1 MSRIKRGN
9 DKIGGEMAE
18 DVIVAATALRDL
30 TFEIVRHGGSEP
42 DECRIVAEHLVGANL
57 AGHDSHGVGIV
68 PTYVT
73 NLQKNLL
80 RPNTAVSNVR
90 DDGAFLQ
97 FDGGKGYGQRV
108 AAEAM
113 AVAIERCRE
122 TGIVAMTLK
131 NSHHIGR
138 VGTYGEMATDAGMIS
153 LHFVNVTDHFTIVAP
168 HRGADARFGTNP
180 FCIAMPTSNPA
191 EPIIL
196 DMATS
201 KVAMG
206 KLRVANNA
214 GKRLPDGIVI
224 DADGAPSND
233 PGVMFREPKG
243 ALLPF
248 AEHKG
253 YGLALMAELLSG
265 TLSGGGTI
273 QPANLRLDG
282 IINTMTAIVLDP
294 ARLGDVGW
302 IRGEVDAMAS
312 YAKGSPP
319 ADPALP
325 VLVPG
330 EPERLSRAERK
341 ATGVPLDG
349 ESWEQLLDAGETLG
363 LSRVDALAIAQ
374 LG

>member
-1 MSRIKRGN
+1 MS
-9 DKIGGEMAE
+9 D
-18 DVIVAATALRDL
+18 DVIITADALRAL
-30 TFEIVRHGGSEP
+30 TFEIIRHGGSEAV
-42 DECRIVAEHLVGANL
+42 ECQIVSDHLVDANL
-57 AGHDSHGVGIV
+57 SGHDSHGVGIL
-68 PTYVT
+68 PTYVI
-73 NLQKNLL
+73 NLQKNML
-80 RPNTAVSNVR
+80 RPNTAVTNVL

-108 AAEAM
+108 AGEAM
-113 AVAIERCRE
+113 SAAIERCRE
-122 TGIVAMTLK
+122 TGIVVATLK
-131 NSHHIGR
+131 NAHHIGR
-138 VGTYGEMATDAGMIS
+138 VGAYGEMAAAAGMIS

-168 HRGADARFGTNP
+168 HRGTDSRFGTNP
-180 FCIAMPTSNPA
+180 VCIAMPTGNPA

-214 GKRLPDGIVI
+214 GRRLPDGIVI

-233 PGVMFREPKG
+233 PGVMFREPRG

-273 QPANLRLDG
+273 QPANERLDG
-282 IINTMTAIVLDP
+282 IINTMTVIVLDP

-302 IRGEVDAMAS
+302 IRGEVDAMAAF
-312 YAKGSPP
+312 AKASPP
-319 ADPALP
+319 TDPDLP

-330 EPERLSRAERK
+330 EPERLSRAERN
-341 ATGVPLDG
+341 ANGVPLDS
-349 ESWEQLLDAGETLG
+349 ESWQQLLSAGETLG
-363 LSRVDALAIAQ
+363 LGSAKALAIA
-374 LG
+374 GVD

>member
-1 MSRIKRGN
+1 
-9 DKIGGEMAE
+9 MA
-18 DVIVAATALRDL
+18 A
-30 TFEIVRHGGSEP
+30 
-42 DECRIVAEHLVGANL
+42 
-57 AGHDSHGVGIV
+57 
-68 PTYVT
+68 
-73 NLQKNLL
+73 
-80 RPNTAVSNVR
+80 
-90 DDGAFLQ
+90 
-97 FDGGKGYGQRV
+97 
-108 AAEAM
+108 
-113 AVAIERCRE
+113 AIERCRD

-138 VGTYGEMATDAGMIS
+138 VGTYGEMATAAGMIS
-153 LHFVNVTDHFTIVAP
+153 LHFVNVTDHFAIVAP

-180 FCIAMPTSNPA
+180 VCIAMPTGNPA

-214 GKRLPDGIVI
+214 GRRLPDGLVI
-224 DADGAPSND
+224 DADGVPSND

-265 TLSGGGTI
+265 TLSGGGTL
-273 QPANLRLDG
+273 QPANERLDG
-282 IINTMTAIVLDP
+282 VINTMTAIVLDP
-294 ARLGDVGW
+294 ARLGDVDW
-302 IRGEVDAMAS
+302 ISSEVDAMAA

-319 ADPALP
+319 ADPDLP

-330 EPERLSRAERK
+330 EPERLSRAERT
-341 ATGVPLDG
+341 AHGIPMDRETFD
-349 ESWEQLLDAGETLG
+349 QLLVAGETLG
-363 LSRVDALAIAQ
+363 LARADSLAIADI
-374 LG
+374 G

>member
-1 MSRIKRGN
+1 MS
-9 DKIGGEMAE
+9 E
-18 DVIVAATALRDL
+18 DVIVGADALRAL
-30 TFEIVRHGGSEP
+30 VHEIVRQGGSEAA
-42 DECRIVAEHLVGANL
+42 ECQIVSDHLVGANL

-68 PTYVT
+68 PTYVI
-73 NLQKNLL
+73 NLGKNLL

-113 AVAIERCRE
+113 AAAIDRCRE
-122 TGIVAMTLK
+122 TGIVVMTLK
-131 NSHHIGR
+131 NAHHIGR
-138 VGTYGEMATDAGMIS
+138 VGTYGEMATEAGLIS
-153 LHFVNVTDHFTIVAP
+153 LHFVNVTDHFAIVAP

-180 FCIAMPTSNPA
+180 VCIAMPTSNPA

-214 GKRLPDGIVI
+214 GNRLADGIVI

-273 QPANLRLDG
+273 QPGNERLDG

-302 IRGEVDAMAS
+302 IRGEVDAMADFC
-312 YAKGSPP
+312 KGSPP
-319 ADPALP
+319 VDPNLP

-330 EPERLSRAERK
+330 EPERLSRAARN
-341 ATGVPLDG
+341 ANGIPLDG
-349 ESWEQLLDAGETLG
+349 ESWEQLIAAGETLG
-363 LSRVDALAIAQ
+363 LARADALAIA
-374 LG
+374 GVG

>member
-1 MSRIKRGN
+1 MSDDI
-9 DKIGGEMAE
+9 
-18 DVIVAATALRDL
+18 IVAAEALRAL
-30 TFEIVRHGGSEP
+30 TYEIIRQGGSEAE
-42 DECRIVAEHLVGANL
+42 ECAIVADHLVGANL

-68 PTYVT
+68 PTYVR
-73 NLQKNLL
+73 NLERNLL
-80 RPNTAVSNVR
+80 RPNTAVSTVR

-108 AAEAM
+108 AGEAM
-113 AVAIERCRE
+113 AAAVARCGE
-122 TGIVAMTLK
+122 TGIVALTLK

-138 VGTYGEMATDAGMIS
+138 VGAYGEMATDAGLIS
-153 LHFVNVTDHFTIVAP
+153 LHFVNVTDHFAIVAP

-180 FCIAMPTSNPA
+180 VCIAMPTGNPA

-206 KLRVANNA
+206 KVRVANNA
-214 GKRLPDGIVI
+214 GKRLPDGLVI
-224 DADGAPSND
+224 DADGVPSND

-243 ALLPF
+243 ALLPL

-265 TLSGGGTI
+265 ALSGGGTL
-273 QPANLRLDG
+273 QPANERLDG

-302 IRGEVDAMAS
+302 IEREVDAMAA

-319 ADPALP
+319 ADPDLP

-330 EPERLSRAERK
+330 EPERLSRAARQ
-341 ATGVPLDG
+341 ANGVPLDR
-349 ESWEQLLDAGETLG
+349 ETFDQLLAAGETLG
-363 LSRVDALAIAQ
+363 LAQAEARAIA
-374 LG
+374 GVG

>member
-1 MSRIKRGN
+1 MS
-9 DKIGGEMAE
+9 D
-18 DVIVAATALRDL
+18 DVIITADALRAL
-30 TFEIVRHGGSEP
+30 TYEIIRHGGSEAA
-42 DECRIVAEHLVGANL
+42 ECQIVSDHLVDANL
-57 AGHDSHGVGIV
+57 SGHDSHGVGIV
-68 PTYVT
+68 PTYVI
-73 NLQKNLL
+73 NLQKNML
-80 RPNTAVSNVR
+80 RPNTGVTNVR

-108 AAEAM
+108 AGEAM
-113 AVAIERCRE
+113 SAAIERCRE
-122 TGIVAMTLK
+122 TGIVVATLK
-131 NSHHIGR
+131 NAHHIGR
-138 VGTYGEMATDAGMIS
+138 VGAYGEMATAAGMIS

-168 HRGADARFGTNP
+168 HRGTDSRFGTNP
-180 FCIAMPTSNPA
+180 VCIAMPTGNPA

-206 KLRVANNA
+206 KLRVADNA
-214 GKRLPDGIVI
+214 GRRLPDGIVI

-233 PGVMFREPKG
+233 PGVMFREPRG

-273 QPANLRLDG
+273 QPANERLDG
-282 IINTMTAIVLDP
+282 IINTMTVIVLDP

-302 IRGEVDAMAS
+302 ILGEVDAMAAF
-312 YAKGSPP
+312 AKASPP
-319 ADPALP
+319 TDPDLP

-330 EPERLSRAERK
+330 EPERLSRAERN
-341 ATGVPLDG
+341 ANGVPLDR
-349 ESWEQLLDAGETLG
+349 ESWQQLLRAGETLG
-363 LSRVDALAIAQ
+363 LGRAEALAIA
-374 LG
+374 GVD

>member
-1 MSRIKRGN
+1 MS
-9 DKIGGEMAE
+9 D
-18 DVIVAATALRDL
+18 DVIVAAEALRAL
-30 TFEIVRHGGSEP
+30 THEIVRHGGSAAE
-42 DECRIVAEHLVGANL
+42 ECVIVSDHLVGANL
-57 AGHDSHGVGIV
+57 SGHDSHGVGIV

-73 NLQKNLL
+73 NLQRNLL
-80 RPNTAVSNVR
+80 IPNTAVATMR

-113 AVAIERCRE
+113 AAAIERCRE

-138 VGTYGEMATDAGMIS
+138 VGAYGEMATAAGMIS
-153 LHFVNVTDHFTIVAP
+153 FHFVNVTDHFAIVAP

-180 FCIAMPTSNPA
+180 VCIAMPTGNPA

-214 GKRLPDGIVI
+214 GQRLPDGLVI
-224 DADGAPSND
+224 DADGVPSND

-265 TLSGGGTI
+265 TLSGGGTL
-273 QPANLRLDG
+273 QPANERLDG
-282 IINTMTAIVLDP
+282 VINTMTVIVLDP
-294 ARLGDVGW
+294 ARLGDVDW
-302 IRGEVDAMAS
+302 IRSEVDAMAA

-319 ADPALP
+319 ADPDLP

-330 EPERLSRAERK
+330 EPERLSRAERT
-341 ATGVPLDG
+341 ANGIPIDRETF
-349 ESWEQLLDAGETLG
+349 EQFLAAGETLG
-363 LSRVDALAIAQ
+363 LVRADALEIA
-374 LG
+374 GVG

>member
-1 MSRIKRGN
+1 MS
-9 DKIGGEMAE
+9 DE
-18 DVIVAATALRDL
+18 VIVAADALRAL
-30 TFEIVRHGGSEP
+30 IHEIVRHGGSEAA
-42 DECRIVAEHLVGANL
+42 ECQIVSDHLVGANL
-57 AGHDSHGVGIV
+57 SGHDSHGAGIL
-68 PTYVT
+68 PTYVV

-80 RPNTAVSNVR
+80 IPNTAVTNVR

-113 AVAIERCRE
+113 AAAIDRCRE
-122 TGIVAMTLK
+122 TGIVVMTLR
-131 NSHHIGR
+131 NAHHIGR
-138 VGTYGEMATDAGMIS
+138 VGAYGEMAAAAGMIS

-180 FCIAMPTSNPA
+180 VCIAVPTSNPA

-206 KLRVANNA
+206 KLRVADNA
-214 GKRLPDGIVI
+214 GQRLPDGIVI

-233 PGVMFREPKG
+233 PGVMFREPRG

-265 TLSGGGTI
+265 SLSGGGTI
-273 QPANLRLDG
+273 QPANARLDG
-282 IINTMTAIVLDP
+282 IINNMIVIVLDP
-294 ARLGDVGW
+294 ARLGDVSW
-302 IRGEVDAMAS
+302 IRGEVDAMADF
-312 YAKGSPP
+312 AKGSPP
-319 ADPALP
+319 VDPQLP

-330 EPERLSRAERK
+330 EPERLSRAARN
-341 ATGVPLDG
+341 ANGVPLDR
-349 ESWEQLLDAGETLG
+349 ESWQQLLAAGETLG
-363 LSRVDALAIAQ
+363 LAQADALAIARV
-374 LG
+374 G

>member
-1 MSRIKRGN
+1 MS
-9 DKIGGEMAE
+9 DE
-18 DVIVAATALRDL
+18 VIVAADALRAL
-30 TFEIVRHGGSEP
+30 IHEIVRHGGS
-42 DECRIVAEHLVGANL
+42 DDAECRIVSDHLVGANL

-68 PTYVT
+68 PTYVI
-73 NLQKNLL
+73 NLERKLL
-80 RPNTAVSNVR
+80 RPNTAVANVR

-113 AVAIERCRE
+113 AAAIERCRE
-122 TGIVAMTLK
+122 TGIVVMTLK
-131 NSHHIGR
+131 NAHHIGR
-138 VGTYGEMATDAGMIS
+138 VGTYGEMATEAGLIS

-168 HRGADARFGTNP
+168 HRGTDARFGTNP
-180 FCIAMPTSNPA
+180 VCIAMPTSNPA

-224 DADGAPSND
+224 DAEGAPSND

-265 TLSGGGTI
+265 ALSGGGTI
-273 QPANLRLDG
+273 QPANERLEG
-282 IINTMTAIVLDP
+282 IINTMTVIVLDP
-294 ARLGDVGW
+294 ARLGDTAW
-302 IRGEVDAMAS
+302 IRTEIDAMADF
-312 YAKGSPP
+312 AKASPP
-319 ADPALP
+319 VDPQLP

-330 EPERLSRAERK
+330 EPERLSRADRN
-341 ATGVPLDG
+341 ANGIPLDR
-349 ESWEQLLDAGETLG
+349 ESWEQLLGAGETLG
-363 LSRVDALAIAQ
+363 LARAEALAIA
-374 LG
+374 GVE